1 MCDHF
6 LTVAKGGGQNRK
18 ARKNRGRRADVI
30 TSTLEHIQTTAPPSM
45 FPAHHHPEYETT
57 AVSSDLS
64 CPVCAAVLER
74 PLQLACG
81 NIVCHSCCYRWI
93 STAMSGPIS
102 CPCCYNHQLDS
113 TTIHPPPPMVTNL
126 LSGLLVTCSKNCGRL
141 VRAGQYTKH
150 LDSKCTEH
158 FHIQVNSPSR
168 MTLRDV
174 LSKPAAVPPT
184 PAEKK
189 VANHL
194 VKRLLNDNPE
204 QVIRVA
210 SSRGQVSRVLLD
222 IREN

>member
-1 MCDHF
+1 
-6 LTVAKGGGQNRK
+6 
-18 ARKNRGRRADVI
+18 
-30 TSTLEHIQTTAPPSM
+30 
-45 FPAHHHPEYETT
+45 
-57 AVSSDLS
+57 
-64 CPVCAAVLER
+64 
-74 PLQLACG
+74 
-81 NIVCHSCCYRWI
+81 
-93 STAMSGPIS
+93 MSGPIS
-102 CPCCYNHQLDS
+102 CPCCYDHQLDS
-113 TTIHPPPPMVTNL
+113 TTIHPPPPMVTSL
-126 LSGLLVTCSKNCGRL
+126 LSGLLVTCIKNCGRL

-150 LDSKCTEH
+150 LDSKCTEY

-184 PAEKK
+184 PAEK

-194 VKRLLNDNPE
+194 VKGLLNDNLE